1 MGVIEGGHNM
11 NEVLLAM
18 QQSIQEHM
26 ALFAVIFLVLCVMA
40 AAGVYL
46 GRRSKNKTAAKEGER
61 AEMVEEITLD
71 LTEQTE
77 ELRVYADA
85 VHTLVDIG
93 YFSETEVIE

>member
-1 MGVIEGGHNM
+1 
-11 NEVLLAM
+11 
-18 QQSIQEHM
+18 
-26 ALFAVIFLVLCVMA
+26 
-40 AAGVYL
+40 
-46 GRRSKNKTAAKEGER
+46 
-61 AEMVEEITLD
+61 MVEEITLD